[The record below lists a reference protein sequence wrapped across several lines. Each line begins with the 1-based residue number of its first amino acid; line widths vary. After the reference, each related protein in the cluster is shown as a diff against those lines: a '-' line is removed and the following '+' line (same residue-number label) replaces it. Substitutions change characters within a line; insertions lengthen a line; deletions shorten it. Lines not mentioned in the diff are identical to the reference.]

1 MVAAIRRDQPWV
13 ERTIP
18 KIGRHEVICPS
29 SAGRV
34 GAALTALV
42 ANGRPG

>member
-18 KIGRHEVICPS
+18 KIGEHEVS
-29 SAGRV
+29 SFSAADQDPV
-34 GAALTALV
+34 MTAALTV
-42 ANGRPG
+42 AGRR